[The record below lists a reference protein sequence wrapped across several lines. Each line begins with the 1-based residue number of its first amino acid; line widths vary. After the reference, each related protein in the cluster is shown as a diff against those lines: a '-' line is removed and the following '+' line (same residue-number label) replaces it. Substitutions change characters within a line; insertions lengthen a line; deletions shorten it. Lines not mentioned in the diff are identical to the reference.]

1 MYGGGERE
9 AQREGYGEKHRD
21 TQEIVRFSQI
31 KTKKKK
37 KRNTQT
43 DAEQLLPF
51 SNIIHSGITLAL
63 LVGIPQNSFS
73 TKLKIISA
81 FYLCRCSALELTML
95 SVKTAR
101 IAEYKSWPWF

>member
-31 KTKKKK
+31 KRKKID
-37 KRNTQT
+37 TQT

-51 SNIIHSGITLAL
+51 SNIIHSGITLVL
-63 LVGIPQNSFS
+63 LVGIPQNFFS
-73 TKLKIISA
+73 LQN
-81 FYLCRCSALELTML
+81 LRLLEHFICVGVLPL
-95 SVKTAR
+95 N
-101 IAEYKSWPWF
+101 